1 MNRDPGVGE
10 ALMADQ
16 AYDRLI
22 GALRDGTL
30 GAGQFVSMPG
40 WSICST
46 CRSPPRA
53 RRLSALTSTGWSRCC
68 PSAGC
73 W

>member
-1 MNRDPGVGE
+1 MNRQVPVGE

-22 GALRDGTL
+22 EALREGTL

-40 WSICST
+40 LVGDD
-46 CRSPPRA
+46 RPAAGGDA
-53 RRLSALTSTGWSRCC
+53 RGGK
-68 PSAGC
+68 AG
-73 W
+73 